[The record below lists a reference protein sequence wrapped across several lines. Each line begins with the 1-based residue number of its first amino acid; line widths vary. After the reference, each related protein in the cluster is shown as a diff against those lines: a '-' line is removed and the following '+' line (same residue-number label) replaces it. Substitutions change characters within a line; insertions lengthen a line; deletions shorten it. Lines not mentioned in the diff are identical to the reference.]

1 MSKRSSKHDRASSS
15 KSNTP
20 DAGTHDSKRSKQD
33 KGKSTTHQPG
43 YNVNALTTD
52 ASRLT
57 IQATAGP
64 DRSGHQQ
71 SGGYL
76 PYQNEDHSQESVYA
90 QQTQLTGYQQPYGA
104 YVQQYGDDQQG
115 THGGYLPS
123 FANPTPQHTDDGPP
137 APLIAPPGQQYG
149 DDQQESVYAQQAQ
162 YTGYLPPNK
171 QQYGGDQQG
180 THGGYL
186 PSFANPPPQH
196 TNDSPPAPLMAPLG
210 QPGYTSHGADQ
221 GSSYVQDDDATSSAS
236 QQSQW
241 MGPSQM
247 RRRGLPNNM
256 LVNPLSP
263 EAWQP
268 ATAALGYRIDR
279 STGFFPGS
287 GASPGRAGCVGSH
300 GSTAGSDSRSSVS
313 PKGLRQVQGPFSAQR
328 RPH

>member
-123 FANPTPQHTDDGPP
+123 FANP
-137 APLIAPPGQQYG
+137 
-149 DDQQESVYAQQAQ
+149 
-162 YTGYLPPNK
+162 
-171 QQYGGDQQG
+171 
-180 THGGYL
+180 
-186 PSFANPPPQH
+186 PPQH

-210 QPGYTSHGADQ
+210 QPGYIAMAQTKAARMFKTTMPPHLLH
-221 GSSYVQDDDATSSAS
+221 SSPSGWALHRCGGEAS
-236 QQSQW
+236 Q
-241 MGPSQM
+241 
-247 RRRGLPNNM
+247 
-256 LVNPLSP
+256 
-263 EAWQP
+263 
-268 ATAALGYRIDR
+268 AT
-279 STGFFPGS
+279 
-287 GASPGRAGCVGSH
+287 CW
-300 GSTAGSDSRSSVS
+300 
-313 PKGLRQVQGPFSAQR
+313 
-328 RPH
+328 